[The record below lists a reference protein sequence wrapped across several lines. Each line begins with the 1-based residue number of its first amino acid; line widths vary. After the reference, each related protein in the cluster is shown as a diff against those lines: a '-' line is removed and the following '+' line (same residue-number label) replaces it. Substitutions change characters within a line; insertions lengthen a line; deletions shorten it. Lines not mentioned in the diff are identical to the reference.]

1 MTVPTDPA
9 ATAPS
14 RVWQLLDTADGTH
27 EHFLHHDYVPAKL
40 LDLMPRPPRVVLDV
54 GCFAGATGA
63 AIKQRHP
70 GARVIGIEPAEAPAR
85 RAAGRLDAVHNTTL
99 EALDFEAAGLL
110 PGSVD
115 TVVLADVLEHMYNP
129 WRTLLLLKR
138 CLSAD
143 AQVLVSLPNVR
154 NLWIMD
160 RMARGHW
167 TYEGQ
172 GLLDITHIRFFG
184 RREAEALFR
193 ETGYGVGPVHC
204 HLDDRCRQILER
216 QQSGPPFQI
225 STDTLTLRNLSRD
238 DLVELATL
246 QFLFVA
252 TPLADPPMDAA
263 A

>member
-1 MTVPTDPA
+1 MTASTDPA
-9 ATAPS
+9 AIAPT

-27 EHFLHHDYVPAKL
+27 QHFLHHDYVPVKL
-40 LDLMPRPPRVVLDV
+40 LTLMARPPRVVLDV

-70 GARVIGIEPAEAPAR
+70 EARVIGIEPAEAPAR
-85 RAAGRLDAVHNTTL
+85 RAAERLDAVHNTTL
-99 EALDFEAAGLL
+99 EALDFEAAGLT
-110 PGSVD
+110 PGAVD
-115 TVVLADVLEHMYNP
+115 TVILADVLEHMYNP
-129 WRTLLLLKR
+129 WQTLLLLKR

-160 RMARGHW
+160 QMARGRW

-184 RREAEALFR
+184 RREAEAMFR
-193 ETGYGVGPVHC
+193 ETGYDVGPVSC
-204 HLDDRCRQILER
+204 NLDDRCRAIIDR
-216 QQSGPPFQI
+216 QRPGPPFEV
-225 STDTLTLRNLSRD
+225 STDVLTLRNLGRD

-252 TPLADPPMDAA
+252 TPLAAPPMDAA
-263 A
+263 